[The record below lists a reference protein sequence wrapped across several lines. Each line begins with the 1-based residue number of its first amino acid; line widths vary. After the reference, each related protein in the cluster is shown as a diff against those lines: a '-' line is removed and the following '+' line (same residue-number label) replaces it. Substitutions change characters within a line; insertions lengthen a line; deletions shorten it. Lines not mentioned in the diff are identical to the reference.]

1 MIGEL
6 TRYRRYIAG
15 AMVLTGDRIVM
26 NMINS
31 FLDRCKLLSLLP
43 LFLFIRYGCFSKCI
57 CAIER
62 L

>member
-31 FLDRCKLLSLLP
+31 FLGRMLQLC
-43 LFLFIRYGCFSKCI
+43 GM
-57 CAIER
+57 IEN
-62 L
+62 